1 MQLII
6 VTDYMSEF
14 RCDGYNTF
22 INPDRK
28 DLDMNTD
35 TVLSLKNVSKKIK
48 GRPIINDI
56 SFEVK
61 KGQIYG
67 FLGPNGA
74 GKTMTLRMIVGL
86 IRPTSGTVE
95 ICGHNTRKDFVR
107 AMSNVGCIIENPE
120 LYEYL
125 SGSDNLE
132 LLRKMEPDI
141 SASRIDEVVEL
152 VGLSH
157 RIHDKVGTY
166 SLGMKQRLGI
176 AQALMKKPELLI
188 LDEPTNGLDPAGIK
202 EFRSLVKSLSK
213 EQGMTIFVSSH
224 LLSEIQMICD
234 EVAIILHGKIIKTS
248 KVEALSAGQKITW
261 NVTNVAKAIKLLADD
276 FGVEAVK
283 DTEETLSAFTDDFRI
298 TAINSA
304 MMSSDIGI
312 KYVSR
317 QQKSLEDLFMELTGG
332 ETIG

>member
-1 MQLII
+1 
-6 VTDYMSEF
+6 
-14 RCDGYNTF
+14 
-22 INPDRK
+22 
-28 DLDMNTD
+28 MNTD

-234 EVAIILHGKIIKTS
+234 EVAIILHGRIIKTS

-298 TAINSA
+298 MEINSA

>member
-1 MQLII
+1 M
-6 VTDYMSEF
+6 E
-14 RCDGYNTF
+14 
-22 INPDRK
+22 
-28 DLDMNTD
+28 

-202 EFRSLVKSLSK
+202 EFRSLVKSLSR

-261 NVTNVAKAIKLLADD
+261 TVTNVPKAIKLLKDD

-304 MMSSDIGI
+304 MMSSNIGI

>member
-1 MQLII
+1 M
-6 VTDYMSEF
+6 
-14 RCDGYNTF
+14 
-22 INPDRK
+22 
-28 DLDMNTD
+28 D

-86 IRPTSGTVE
+86 IKPTSGTVE
-95 ICGHNTRKDFVR
+95 ICGHNIGKDFVQ
-107 AMSNVGCIIENPE
+107 AMSKVGCIIENPE

-132 LLRKMEPDI
+132 MLRKMEPEI
-141 SASRIDEVVEL
+141 PRLRIDEVVKL
-152 VGLSH
+152 VGLSL

-176 AQALMKKPELLI
+176 AQALMKTPELLI

-202 EFRSLVKSLSK
+202 EFRSLVISLAK

-248 KVEALSAGQKITW
+248 KVEELSIDQKITW
-261 NVTNVAKAIKLLADD
+261 HVTNVPKALKLLIDD
-276 FGVEAVK
+276 FGIEAVQ
-283 DTEETLSAFTDDFRI
+283 DTDETLSAFTDDFKL

-304 MMSSDIGI
+304 MISSDIGL
-312 KYVSR
+312 KYVSK

>member
-1 MQLII
+1 
-6 VTDYMSEF
+6 
-14 RCDGYNTF
+14 
-22 INPDRK
+22 
-28 DLDMNTD
+28 MNTD

-188 LDEPTNGLDPAGIK
+188 LDEPTNGLDPGGIK

-234 EVAIILHGKIIKTS
+234 EVAIILHGRIIKTS

-298 TAINSA
+298 MEINSA

>member
-1 MQLII
+1 
-6 VTDYMSEF
+6 
-14 RCDGYNTF
+14 
-22 INPDRK
+22 
-28 DLDMNTD
+28 MNTD
-35 TVLSLKNVSKKIK
+35 IVLSLKNVSKKIK

>member
-1 MQLII
+1 M
-6 VTDYMSEF
+6 E
-14 RCDGYNTF
+14 
-22 INPDRK
+22 
-28 DLDMNTD
+28 
-35 TVLSLKNVSKKIK
+35 TVLSLKNVSKNIK
-48 GRPIINDI
+48 GRPIIKNI

-61 KGQIYG
+61 RGQIYG

-86 IRPTSGTVE
+86 IRPSSGSIE
-95 ICGHNTRKDFVR
+95 ICGVNTKKDFVR

-120 LYEYL
+120 FYEYL
-125 SGSDNLE
+125 SGRDNLE

-141 SASRIDEVVEL
+141 PQSRIEDVVEL
-152 VGLSH
+152 VGLTL
-157 RIHDKVGTY
+157 RINDKVGTY

-176 AQALMKKPELLI
+176 AQALMKGPELLI

-213 EQGMTIFVSSH
+213 DQGMTIFVSSH

-248 KVEALSAGQKITW
+248 KVIDLTIDQKITW
-261 NVTNVAKAIKLLADD
+261 QVTNVQKAMKLLLDD
-276 FGVEAVK
+276 FGIEAVK
-283 DTEETLSAFTDDFRI
+283 ETEETLSAFTDDFRL

-304 MMSSDIGI
+304 MMSSDIGL
-312 KYVSR
+312 KYVFKK
-317 QQKSLEDLFMELTGG
+317 QKSLEDLFMELTGG

>member
-1 MQLII
+1 
-6 VTDYMSEF
+6 
-14 RCDGYNTF
+14 
-22 INPDRK
+22 
-28 DLDMNTD
+28 MNTD

-48 GRPIINDI
+48 GRPIIKDI

-234 EVAIILHGKIIKTS
+234 EVAIILHGMIIMTS

-261 NVTNVAKAIKLLADD
+261 NVTNVAKAIKLLVDD
-276 FGVEAVK
+276 FGIEAVK

-298 TAINSA
+298 MEINSA

>member
-1 MQLII
+1 M
-6 VTDYMSEF
+6 E
-14 RCDGYNTF
+14 
-22 INPDRK
+22 
-28 DLDMNTD
+28 
-35 TVLSLKNVSKKIK
+35 TVLSLKNVSKNIK
-48 GRPIINDI
+48 GRPIIKNI

-61 KGQIYG
+61 RGQIYG

-86 IRPTSGTVE
+86 IRPSSGSIE
-95 ICGHNTRKDFVR
+95 ICGVNTRKDFVR

-125 SGSDNLE
+125 TGRDNLE

-141 SASRIDEVVEL
+141 PQSRIEDVVEL
-152 VGLSH
+152 VGLTL
-157 RIHDKVGTY
+157 RINDKVGTY

-176 AQALMKKPELLI
+176 AQALMKGPELLI

-213 EQGMTIFVSSH
+213 DQGMTIFVSSH

-248 KVEALSAGQKITW
+248 KVIDLTIDQKITW
-261 NVTNVAKAIKLLADD
+261 QVTNVQKAMKLLLDD
-276 FGVEAVK
+276 FGIEAVK
-283 DTEETLSAFTDDFRI
+283 ETEETLSAFTDDFRL

-304 MMSSDIGI
+304 MMSSDIGL
-312 KYVSR
+312 KYVFKK
-317 QQKSLEDLFMELTGG
+317 QKSLEDLFMELTGG

>member
-1 MQLII
+1 MIH
-6 VTDYMSEF
+6 
-14 RCDGYNTF
+14 
-22 INPDRK
+22 DRK
-28 DLDMNTD
+28 DNIMD
-35 TVLSLKNVSKKIK
+35 TVLSLKHVSKKIK
-48 GRPIINDI
+48 GRPIIKDI
-56 SFEVK
+56 SFTVK

-95 ICGHNTRKDFVR
+95 ICGHNTRKDFVS

-125 SGSDNLE
+125 SGMDNLE
-132 LLRKMEPDI
+132 LLRKMEPEI
-141 SASRIDEVVEL
+141 PKSRIDEVVDL
-152 VGLSH
+152 VGLTH
-157 RIHDKVGTY
+157 RIQDKVGTY

-213 EQGMTIFVSSH
+213 DQGMTIFISSH

-248 KVEALSAGQKITW
+248 KVEDLSTGQKITW
-261 NVTNVAKAIKLLADD
+261 QVTDVPQALKLLKDD
-276 FGVEAVK
+276 FGIEAVK
-283 DTEETLSAFTDDFRI
+283 DTDETLSAFTDDFRL
-298 TAINSA
+298 TAINTA
-304 MMSSDIGI
+304 MMSSEIGL

>member
-1 MQLII
+1 M
-6 VTDYMSEF
+6 
-14 RCDGYNTF
+14 
-22 INPDRK
+22 
-28 DLDMNTD
+28 D
-35 TVLSLKNVSKKIK
+35 TVLSLKHVSKKIK
-48 GRPIINDI
+48 GRPIIKDI
-56 SFEVK
+56 SFTVK

-95 ICGHNTRKDFVR
+95 ICGHNTRKDFVS

-125 SGSDNLE
+125 SGMDNLE
-132 LLRKMEPDI
+132 LLRKMEPEI
-141 SASRIDEVVEL
+141 PKSRIDEVVDL
-152 VGLSH
+152 VGLTH
-157 RIHDKVGTY
+157 RIQDKVGTY

-213 EQGMTIFVSSH
+213 DQGMTIFISSH

-248 KVEALSAGQKITW
+248 KVEDLSTGQKITW
-261 NVTNVAKAIKLLADD
+261 QVTDVPQALKLLKDD
-276 FGVEAVK
+276 FGIEAVK
-283 DTEETLSAFTDDFRI
+283 DTDETLSAFTDDFRL
-298 TAINSA
+298 TAINTA
-304 MMSSDIGI
+304 MMSSEIGL

>member
-1 MQLII
+1 
-6 VTDYMSEF
+6 
-14 RCDGYNTF
+14 
-22 INPDRK
+22 
-28 DLDMNTD
+28 MNTD
-35 TVLSLKNVSKKIK
+35 TVLSLKNVSKIIK

-74 GKTMTLRMIVGL
+74 GKTMTLRMVVGL

-95 ICGHNTRKDFVR
+95 ICGHNTRKDFVC

-298 TAINSA
+298 MEINSA